1 MEKIKMGNFCYF
13 IMLSIITFFT
23 ILIFNKIGW
32 VNAGILL
39 VVFFTFFAA
48 SIVRKNQEIKRGL
61 EEKELNEWL
70 EKELKRPIVQDKLR
84 HLPPNDID
92 DEIDTIVTGKVSWTD
107 KEGKTTDL
115 FDIEINIKY
124 K

>member
-1 MEKIKMGNFCYF
+1 MGNFCYF
-13 IMLSIITFFT
+13 IMLSIITFFM

-32 VNAGILL
+32 ANAGILL

-48 SIVRKNQEIKRGL
+48 SIVRKNQEIKRDL

-92 DEIDTIVTGKVSWTD
+92 DEIDTIATGKVSWTD

>member
-13 IMLSIITFFT
+13 VMLSIITFFT

-32 VNAGILL
+32 ANAGILL

-48 SIVRKNQEIKRGL
+48 SIVRKNQEIKRDL

-70 EKELKRPIVQDKLR
+70 EKSSNAQLFKISYATCHQMILMMKSTL
-84 HLPPNDID
+84 LPP
-92 DEIDTIVTGKVSWTD
+92 VK
-107 KEGKTTDL
+107 
-115 FDIEINIKY
+115 
-124 K
+124 

>member
-1 MEKIKMGNFCYF
+1 MGNFCYF
-13 IMLSIITFFT
+13 IMLLIITFFT

-48 SIVRKNQEIKRGL
+48 WIVRKNQETTRDL

-70 EKELKRPIVQDKLR
+70 EKELKRPVIQDKLR

-92 DEIDTIVTGKVSWTD
+92 DEISTIATGKVSWTD

-115 FDIEINIKY
+115 FDIEINIRSK
-124 K
+124 